1 VSHRDAFED
10 EMEFARRISDQD
22 ADRALAGLPPHPS
35 QDGGLDEVA
44 AFTRALRAAVSTPLD
59 SGAEAA
65 MVARLA
71 GTARSAS
78 DRMASAPTA
87 ELPGAGTARRR
98 TWRPRLALA
107 AKVAV
112 AVALVPAA
120 MTGLAFAGV
129 TLPEPAREAMERL
142 GLDLPNQSAVDE
154 PTADDDG
161 DDEASSHAHEGSAA
175 AGESSHRANGES
187 AGRGNSGPREGARAH
202 GKDKQKSKPQKSEP
216 QKSEPEGGGPP
227 AVPPGHGGVPPGQA
241 TKAPKPVKTPKPPKP
256 PKEPKAPKEQKR
268 QLQAGGGGAEKRYDG
283 SVLE

>member
-1 VSHRDAFED
+1 
-10 EMEFARRISDQD
+10 MEFARQISDED
-22 ADRALAGLPPHPS
+22 ADRVLAGLPSHTS
-35 QDGGLDEVA
+35 EDGDLDEVA

-59 SGAEAA
+59 PGAEAA

-78 DRMASAPTA
+78 DRMASAPTT
-87 ELPGAGTARRR
+87 ELPGAGTVRRR

-120 MTGLAFAGV
+120 MAGLAFAGV
-129 TLPEPAREAMERL
+129 TLPEPAREAMERI

-175 AGESSHRANGES
+175 AGDSNHRADGEP
-187 AGRGNSGPREGARAH
+187 AGRGRSDGPRSDGPRRVARGH
-202 GKDKQKSKPQKSEP
+202 DRGQGEP
-216 QKSEPEGGGPP
+216 QLGAPAPITPPGQGEVPP
-227 AVPPGHGGVPPGQA
+227 AAGGVPPTGGSSSGAQPEATGPSGGVPRGQA
-241 TKAPKPVKTPKPPKP
+241 
-256 PKEPKAPKEQKR
+256 E
-268 QLQAGGGGAEKRYDG
+268 
-283 SVLE
+283 